1 MKITDSNIKII
12 PLGGLGEI
20 GKNMMVI
27 EQNNELL
34 IIDAGGTF
42 PDEEMDGVNI
52 IIPNIDYLE
61 KNYKKIKGLLITHGH
76 EDHIAAI
83 PYLVKKLNIPI
94 YAPKFAVEIIN
105 KKKLRTSSI
114 NITTIN
120 VEKKYKIGS
129 FNVKWF
135 EVCHSIPDSNW
146 ICIET
151 DNGNIIHTGD
161 FKIDHNPIIGN
172 PSNLANLANWLDF
185 TNFVFKTVL
194 KPWSL
199 SGYLLY

>member
-20 GKNMMVI
+20 GKNMMVV

-42 PDEEMDGVNI
+42 PDEELHGVNI

-61 KNYKKIKGLLITHGH
+61 KNYKKIKGLIITHGH

-83 PYLVKKLNIPI
+83 PYFLKNLKIPI

-105 KKKLRTSSI
+105 KKNYGKSYK

-120 VEKKYKIGS
+120 I
-129 FNVKWF
+129 
-135 EVCHSIPDSNW
+135 
-146 ICIET
+146 
-151 DNGNIIHTGD
+151 TG
-161 FKIDHNPIIGN
+161 I
-172 PSNLANLANWLDF
+172 
-185 TNFVFKTVL
+185 
-194 KPWSL
+194 
-199 SGYLLY
+199 

>member
-120 VEKKYKIGS
+120 IEKKYKIGN

-135 EVCHSIPDSNW
+135 EVCH
-146 ICIET
+146 
-151 DNGNIIHTGD
+151 
-161 FKIDHNPIIGN
+161 
-172 PSNLANLANWLDF
+172 
-185 TNFVFKTVL
+185 
-194 KPWSL
+194 
-199 SGYLLY
+199 